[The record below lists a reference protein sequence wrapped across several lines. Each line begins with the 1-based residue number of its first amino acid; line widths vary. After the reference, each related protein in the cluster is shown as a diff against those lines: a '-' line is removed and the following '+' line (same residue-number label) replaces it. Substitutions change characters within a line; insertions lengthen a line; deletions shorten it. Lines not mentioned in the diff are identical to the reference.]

1 MLIGTR
7 FKIKSK
13 RILTTLLSLLG
24 LTLLT
29 CIIFYGT
36 NLTHTPL
43 NILSVSNII
52 LISFLCF
59 LLLERFIYYFY
70 FRIYKQ
76 LKYFIL
82 SYSIIALTL
91 ILSILI
97 SKINLLPEPFETIF
111 LIPVTLP
118 CITLAFLI
126 TPNISLVCG
135 FITALLLSIK
145 MGYNFPLFIFAFFSA
160 SVSTFS
166 TYSVTKR
173 SDLIFS
179 GYIVGLFNGV
189 FIIIY
194 GLSSHITHPLW
205 YGYNALLGFGAG
217 VLASMI
223 SLSLIPYL
231 ESLFKITTNHTLL
244 ELSNLNHPLLK
255 RLMATAPGTYQHSL
269 MVASLAEAAGEKL
282 KANSVLCRV
291 GSYFHDIGK
300 MKRPLF
306 FTENQFSNENPHDAI
321 SDINSKAI
329 IEAHVDDGVALAKKH
344 KLPNVIIDI
353 IAQHHGTST
362 ISIFIDPNTNKPYR
376 YKGPLPNSKEAT
388 IIMFADVVEATTRSK
403 NEHNFEEIKKTI
415 STIFADKIQDGQCN
429 NSPLTLQEIDV
440 IKETFL
446 NIFKTMHH
454 QRLDYSSVEAV
465 SLDD

>member
-1 MLIGTR
+1 MTSLIWLGPVT
-7 FKIKSK
+7 STLEPDNLD
-13 RILTTLLSLLG
+13 ILNTLLI
-24 LTLLT
+24 T
-29 CIIFYGT
+29 F
-36 NLTHTPL
+36 
-43 NILSVSNII
+43 LS
-52 LISFLCF
+52 F
-59 LLLERFIYYFY
+59 LLLERFAYHFY
-70 FRIYKQ
+70 FKIYKQ
-76 LKYFIL
+76 LKYFVL
-82 SYSIIALTL
+82 SFSIIALTL
-91 ILSILI
+91 LI
-97 SKINLLPEPFETIF
+97 SAFISRLSLLPAPFEPIF

-118 CITLAFLI
+118 CIALALLI

-135 FITALLLSIK
+135 FITALLLSLQ
-145 MGYNFPLFIFAFFSA
+145 MNYSFPLFMFAFFSA
-160 SVSTFS
+160 AVSTFS
-166 TYSVTKR
+166 TYAVTKR

-189 FIIIY
+189 FIIVY
-194 GLSSHITHPLW
+194 GLTAGILSPLW
-205 YGYNALLGFGAG
+205 YAYNALLGFGAG

-244 ELSNLNHPLLK
+244 ELSKLNHPLLK

-282 KANSVLCRV
+282 KANSILCRV

-306 FTENQFSNENPHDAI
+306 FTENQFGNENPHNTLT
-321 SDINSKAI
+321 DIKSKAI
-329 IEAHVDDGVALAKKH
+329 IEAHVEDGVELAKKH
-344 KLPNVIIDI
+344 KLPTPIIEI

-362 ISIFIDPNTNKPYR
+362 ISIFTDPNTQEPYR
-376 YKGPLPNSKEAT
+376 YKGPKPNTKEAT
-388 IIMFADVVEATTRSK
+388 IIMLADVVEATIRSK
-403 NEHNFEEIKKTI
+403 KEHSFDDITATVNK
-415 STIFADKIQDGQCN
+415 IFLEKIQDGQCDH
-429 NSPLTLQEIDV
+429 SPLTLQEIDV

-454 QRLDYSSVEAV
+454 QRLDYSSVEAA

>member
-1 MLIGTR
+1 M
-7 FKIKSK
+7 F
-13 RILTTLLSLLG
+13 
-24 LTLLT
+24 
-29 CIIFYGT
+29 
-36 NLTHTPL
+36 
-43 NILSVSNII
+43 
-52 LISFLCF
+52 
-59 LLLERFIYYFY
+59 
-70 FRIYKQ
+70 
-76 LKYFIL
+76 
-82 SYSIIALTL
+82 
-91 ILSILI
+91 I
-97 SKINLLPEPFETIF
+97 SKICLFPEPFETIF

-118 CITLAFLI
+118 CITLALLI

-135 FITALLLSIK
+135 FIASLLLSMQ
-145 MGYNFPLFIFAFFSA
+145 MGLSFPFFIYAFFSA

-194 GLSSHITHPLW
+194 GLSSGIVSPLW
-205 YGYNALLGFGAG
+205 YAYNALLGFGAG

-231 ESLFKITTNHTLL
+231 ESLFKITTTHSLL

-306 FTENQFSNENPHDAI
+306 FIENQFSNENPHDEI

-329 IEAHVDDGVALAKKH
+329 IEAHVEDGITLAKKH
-344 KLPNVIIDI
+344 KLPDVIIDI

-362 ISIFIDPNTNKPYR
+362 ISIFKDPNTNEPYR
-376 YKGPLPNSKEAT
+376 YKGPKPNSKEAT
-388 IIMFADVVEATTRSK
+388 IIMFADVVEATIRAK
-403 NEHNFEEIKKTI
+403 NEHNIEDITTTI
-415 STIFADKIQDGQCN
+415 NTIFSKKIQDSQCD

-440 IKETFL
+440 IKESFL
-446 NIFKTMHH
+446 NIFKIMHH
-454 QRLDYSSVEAV
+454 QRIEYSSVEAE